1 MYHKWL
7 YINVTNLKGCKA
19 WADRFYFQ
27 NAVLNTKI
35 KALLF
40 T

>member
-1 MYHKWL
+1 MTVYK
-7 YINVTNLKGCKA
+7 YDKFKGCKA